1 MSKGRRNRPGAGRGN
16 TTLAVVLVAV
26 VAVAVLA
33 GVRYWRVSR
42 HTSGLTIRAADID
55 PTASTSGSAS
65 KPVAGAVGQFL
76 PEYAGDTPGV
86 VFVLSTKPHLMPDGT
101 EMT

>member
-1 MSKGRRNRPGAGRGN
+1 MGKRKRIRPGARNGS
-16 TTLAVVLVAV
+16 TVLAVMLVAV
-26 VAVAVLA
+26 LGVGVLA
-33 GVRYWRVSR
+33 GMGFWLVSR
-42 HTSGLTIRAADID
+42 HASGFTIRAADID
-55 PTASTSGSAS
+55 PAAATSGFAS
-65 KPVAGAVGQFL
+65 KPIRGAVGKVL